1 MSDGVSA
8 GNAKPQLEM
17 QQRPVRPE
25 GWTQHRLG
33 EVASFKNGLNFT
45 RSDSGEAIKIVG
57 VSDFKDRSQLDDTG
71 GLATIRVAEMVRD
84 GELLEAGDLLF
95 VRSNGNRELIGRC
108 LYFPRVEE
116 RLAFSGFTIRGRF
129 DRALIDPQYAS
140 YLMRSELV
148 TSQIFLGGSGTNISN
163 LSQEILARVSVQIPG
178 LIEQRSIA
186 RVLATWDAAISAHQA
201 LLANR
206 RSQWQALL
214 FLTTHLPPANPV
226 ANGTSDNG
234 GYPASVQ
241 AGIPNLPQSPNG
253 WQRISLGRHLIEV
266 RRPAPLNSSDTYR
279 LVTVKRSRG
288 GVELRE
294 TLTGGE
300 IKTPTQFYVRTGDFL
315 ISKRQIVHGACGI
328 VPAELDGAV
337 VSNEYAV
344 LNSDGQI
351 DLRFL
356 RYLSESRYFQQTC
369 FHSSIGV
376 HVEKMIFKT
385 ERWLKWPFNI
395 PPLPVQQ
402 RIVEVLDTARRE
414 VELIAA
420 QIERLKQEKA
430 ALMAD
435 LLTGKRRVRLPAAET
450 TP

>member
-1 MSDGVSA
+1 M
-8 GNAKPQLEM
+8 L
-17 QQRPVRPE
+17 PE
-25 GWTQHRLG
+25 GWRSSTIGAETRFQSGGTPSKENPGYWGGSFSWVSARDMKTMYLRSTTLGLTADGRAAAAVAPANAVLVLTRGMTLLKDLPVCLIEREMGFNQDIKALLPKGSLDARFLAYQLLARKSEILNLVDTAGHGTGRL
-33 EVASFKNGLNFT
+33 
-45 RSDSGEAIKIVG
+45 
-57 VSDFKDRSQLDDTG
+57 DT
-71 GLATIRVAEMVRD
+71 
-84 GELLEAGDLLF
+84 DLLKD
-95 VRSNGNRELIGRC
+95 VALTLPPPGEQRRIADVLS
-108 LYFPRVEE
+108 
-116 RLAFSGFTIRGRF
+116 TW
-129 DRALIDPQYAS
+129 DRA
-140 YLMRSELV
+140 
-148 TSQIFLGGSGTNISN
+148 TSKA
-163 LSQEILARVSVQIPG
+163 E
-178 LIEQRSIA
+178 E
-186 RVLATWDAAISAHQA
+186 

-206 RSQWQALL
+206 RVQWQGLL
-214 FLTTHLPPANPV
+214 ARYLSLPAANPDASSSADNGGFPPSVQPGIPDLPPAP
-226 ANGTSDNG
+226 
-234 GYPASVQ
+234 
-241 AGIPNLPQSPNG
+241 LG
-253 WQRISLGRHLIEV
+253 WHRTSLGQHLTEV
-266 RRPAPLNSSDTYR
+266 RRHAALRADDEYR

-294 TLTGGE
+294 TLTGRE
-300 IKTPTQFYVRTGDFL
+300 IKTPSQFYVRTGDFL

-328 VPAELDGAV
+328 VPAELNGAV

-435 LLTGKRRVRLPAAET
+435 LLTGKRRVKLNAEAES

>member
-1 MSDGVSA
+1 MLPKEWANASVESVCSVVSVGIVVNPSHYYVAPGRGVRAFRSGNVRENA
-8 GNAKPQLEM
+8 IADRKWVYLSELGNAKNKKSILVSGDVLVVRTGFAGTACVVADEYAGSNCIDVLFA
-17 QQRPVRPE
+17 RPDPKKILSE
-25 GWTQHRLG
+25 YLAQITNSELG
-33 EVASFKNGLNFT
+33 RRQVLAGQS
-45 RSDSGEAIKIVG
+45 
-57 VSDFKDRSQLDDTG
+57 
-71 GLATIRVAEMVRD
+71 GLAQKHLNVATYAKMSFGLPPVHEQRGVGKVLSTWD
-84 GELLEAGDLLF
+84 KAICKAELLLE
-95 VRSNGNRELIGRC
+95 NRQL
-108 LYFPRVEE
+108 
-116 RLAFSGFTIRGRF
+116 
-129 DRALIDPQYAS
+129 
-140 YLMRSELV
+140 
-148 TSQIFLGGSGTNISN
+148 
-163 LSQEILARVSVQIPG
+163 
-178 LIEQRSIA
+178 
-186 RVLATWDAAISAHQA
+186 
-201 LLANR
+201 
-206 RSQWQALL
+206 QWQALL
-214 FLTTHLPPANPV
+214 AMTLHLPPANPSV
-226 ANGTSDNG
+226 NGDADNG

-241 AGIPNLPQSPNG
+241 PGIPNLPPAPAG
-253 WQRISLGRHLIEV
+253 WHRTALGQHLTEV
-266 RRPAPLNSSDTYR
+266 RRHAALRADDEYR

-294 TLTGGE
+294 TLTGRE
-300 IKTPTQFYVRTGDFL
+300 IKTPSQFYVRTGDFL

-435 LLTGKRRVRLPAAET
+435 LLTGKRRVKLNAEAVS

>member
-1 MSDGVSA
+1 MKNISKQGLLA
-8 GNAKPQLEM
+8 LEIPTPPRAEQM
-17 QQRPVRPE
+17 RIAE
-25 GWTQHRLG
+25 TLTTW
-33 EVASFKNGLNFT
+33 
-45 RSDSGEAIKIVG
+45 DEAIAK
-57 VSDFKDRSQLDDTG
+57 T
-71 GLATIRVAEMVRD
+71 
-84 GELLEAGDLLF
+84 
-95 VRSNGNRELIGRC
+95 
-108 LYFPRVEE
+108 
-116 RLAFSGFTIRGRF
+116 RL
-129 DRALIDPQYAS
+129 
-140 YLMRSELV
+140 
-148 TSQIFLGGSGTNISN
+148 
-163 LSQEILARVSVQIPG
+163 
-178 LIEQRSIA
+178 
-186 RVLATWDAAISAHQA
+186 
-201 LLANR
+201 LLA
-206 RSQWQALL
+206 SQQQQWQALL
-214 FLTTHLPPANPV
+214 SLTLHLSPANPDG
-226 ANGTSDNG
+226 NGAADNG
-234 GYPASVQ
+234 GFPASVQ
-241 AGIPNLPQSPNG
+241 PGIPNLPATPAG
-253 WQRISLGRHLIEV
+253 WQRISLGRHLTEV
-266 RRPAPLNSSDTYR
+266 RRTAALNPNDTYR

-294 TLTGGE
+294 SLTGRE
-300 IKTPTQFYVRTGDFL
+300 IKTPTQFYVRSGDFL

-395 PPLPVQQ
+395 PPLPVQR

-420 QIERLKQEKA
+420 QIDRLKQEKA

-435 LLTGKRRVRLPAAET
+435 LLTGKRRVSLPDAET
-450 TP
+450 TT

>member
-1 MSDGVSA
+1 M
-8 GNAKPQLEM
+8 L
-17 QQRPVRPE
+17 PE
-25 GWTQHRLG
+25 GWIETALEGHVRIHSGMAPGELDLAATGPIPYVKVEDLNNCDKYQFESREYLQSCRAVAPAQSLIFPKRGAAIFANKVRMAGRPMVLDTNLMAVEVLGDIDPEFFFYAIAFAGLHKLADISTIPQLNNKHVYPHRLARPSLA
-33 EVASFKNGLNFT
+33 EQQRVALVLS
-45 RSDSGEAIKIVG
+45 SWDEAITTTE
-57 VSDFKDRSQLDDTG
+57 S
-71 GLATIRVAEMVRD
+71 
-84 GELLEAGDLLF
+84 
-95 VRSNGNRELIGRC
+95 
-108 LYFPRVEE
+108 
-116 RLAFSGFTIRGRF
+116 
-129 DRALIDPQYAS
+129 
-140 YLMRSELV
+140 
-148 TSQIFLGGSGTNISN
+148 
-163 LSQEILARVSVQIPG
+163 
-178 LIEQRSIA
+178 
-186 RVLATWDAAISAHQA
+186 

-206 RSQWQALL
+206 REQWRALL
-214 FLTTHLPPANPV
+214 ALTLHLPPANPAPSV
-226 ANGTSDNG
+226 CDNG
-234 GYPASVQ
+234 GYSASVQ
-241 AGIPNLPQSPNG
+241 PGIPSLPATPEG
-253 WQRISLGRHLIEV
+253 WQRISLGRHLTEV
-266 RRPAPLNSSDTYR
+266 RRPATLSADEAYR

-294 TLTGGE
+294 TLTGRE

-328 VPAELDGAV
+328 VPDELDGAV

-344 LNSDGQI
+344 LNTDGQI

-395 PPLPVQQ
+395 PPLPVQL

-435 LLTGKRRVRLPAAET
+435 LLTGKRRVRTGFEGAFAP
-450 TP
+450 

>member
-1 MSDGVSA
+1 
-8 GNAKPQLEM
+8 
-17 QQRPVRPE
+17 
-25 GWTQHRLG
+25 
-33 EVASFKNGLNFT
+33 
-45 RSDSGEAIKIVG
+45 
-57 VSDFKDRSQLDDTG
+57 
-71 GLATIRVAEMVRD
+71 LA
-84 GELLEAGDLLF
+84 
-95 VRSNGNRELIGRC
+95 
-108 LYFPRVEE
+108 
-116 RLAFSGFTIRGRF
+116 
-129 DRALIDPQYAS
+129 
-140 YLMRSELV
+140 
-148 TSQIFLGGSGTNISN
+148 
-163 LSQEILARVSVQIPG
+163 
-178 LIEQRSIA
+178 
-186 RVLATWDAAISAHQA
+186 
-201 LLANR
+201 
-206 RSQWQALL
+206 
-214 FLTTHLPPANPV
+214 
-226 ANGTSDNG
+226 DNG
-234 GYPASVQ
+234 GFPPSVQ
-241 AGIPNLPQSPNG
+241 PGIPNLPPAPAG
-253 WQRISLGRHLIEV
+253 WCRTPLGRHLTEV
-266 RRPAPLNSSDTYR
+266 RRPAPLTQDETYR

-294 TLTGGE
+294 TLAGRE

-395 PPLPVQQ
+395 PPLPVQL
-402 RIVEVLDTARRE
+402 RIVEVLDIARRE

-420 QIERLKQEKA
+420 QIERLKQEKT

-435 LLTGKRRVRLPAAET
+435 LLTGKRRVRVPAAET